1 MYRPFITSLFSF
13 ALLIGLSAAAEART
27 HVVAQ
32 GETITS
38 IAQAEQVSASD
49 IARLNDLQGSTLAPG
64 QVLALDEQSAQSA
77 GAVTDPAAVRARIA
91 AVEAAMQP
99 TAGADLAMWG
109 GGEATDAS
117 AASGSVPA
125 DEKPSINRLAKRII
139 ARTSEIAVN
148 LTHSAMR
155 FIGVPYSFGGTT
167 SSGFDCSG
175 FVQHVFGM
183 LGIRLPRTADAQYAA
198 AHGVGGHMLPGD
210 LVFFQTYE
218 TGPSHVGIY
227 VGDGEFIHASS
238 SHGVMVS
245 RLSDTYWAARYL
257 GAKRVVASR

>member
-1 MYRPFITSLFSF
+1 MYRPLLTSAFAF
-13 ALLIGLSAAAEART
+13 ALLFGGAAAAEART

-32 GETITS
+32 GETIAS
-38 IAQAEQVSASD
+38 IAQAENVSPSD
-49 IARLNDLQGSTLAPG
+49 IARLNDLQGTTLAPG
-64 QVLALDEQSAQSA
+64 QVLALDQQSAESA
-77 GAVTDPAAVRARIA
+77 NAVTDPAAIRAKIA

-99 TAGADLAMWG
+99 TAGADVAMWG
-109 GGEATDAS
+109 GGDATDAS
-117 AASGSVPA
+117 AAPSNVSA
-125 DEKPSINRLAKRII
+125 QERPSINRLAKRII
-139 ARTSEIAVN
+139 SRTSEIAVN

-198 AHGVGGHMLPGD
+198 AHGVSGHMLPGD

-218 TGPSHVGIY
+218 LGPSHVGIY
-227 VGDGEFIHASS
+227 VGDGEFIHASA

-245 RLSDTYWAARYL
+245 RLSDAYWATRYL